1 MMTVMVTLEDIRMD
15 GSVRSYN
22 NSTQGTINYS
32 TGLVEVNSLNVSN
45 IENIRGADFYGY
57 RSYG

>member
-1 MMTVMVTLEDIRMD
+1 MF
-15 GSVRSYN
+15 

-45 IENIRGADFYGY
+45 IENIRGAGSTVIEVTVKD
-57 RSYG
+57 